1 MKILITGSV
10 GFIGFSIAHSLLK
23 VGHTILGYDS
33 INDYYDIKLKHA
45 RNKILKKFKKYIFV
59 KGELENY
66 KKVNNTIVNFKPEI
80 ILHLAAQ
87 AGVRYSLMAPKK
99 YLSSNINGT
108 FNIIESARHAKV
120 KHLLI
125 ASSSSVYGLSKKK
138 KFKEIDKVDDQIS
151 IYAATKKST
160 ESIAHACSSL
170 WKIPITMLR
179 FFTVYGPWGRPD
191 MAYFKFTQSIINQKK
206 IDVYNNGLM
215 FRDFTYIDD
224 VVKSITLLLNKL
236 PNNKIRK
243 KSKNDSISTVAP
255 FRIVNIG
262 NQNKI
267 LLKDFISTIEKA
279 LNLKAKKNFLPIQKG
294 DVKETLSDSSLLYE
308 ITKYKPKINYV
319 EGITRFIKWYKDYY
333 QKKIYS

>member
-10 GFIGFSIAHSLLK
+10 GFIGFSIAHGLLK
-23 VGHTILGYDS
+23 AGHTILGYDS
-33 INDYYDIKLKHA
+33 INNYYDVKLKHE
-45 RNKILKKFKKYIFV
+45 RNKILKKFKKYNFV

-87 AGVRYSLMAPKK
+87 AGVRYSLIAPKK

-108 FNIIESARHAKV
+108 FNIIEAAKNTKV

-138 KFKEIDKVDDQIS
+138 KFKETDKVDDQIS

-160 ESIAHACSSL
+160 ESIAHAYSSL

-236 PNNKIRK
+236 PNNKIKK

-267 LLKDFISTIEKA
+267 LLKDFINTIEKA

-333 QKKIYS
+333 QK

>member
-1 MKILITGSV
+1 MKILITGSA
-10 GFIGFSIAHSLLK
+10 GFIGFSIAHDLLK

-33 INDYYDIKLKHA
+33 INDYYDVKLKLE
-45 RNKILKKFKKYIFV
+45 RNKILKKFKKYNFV

-66 KKVNNTIVNFKPEI
+66 KKVNNTVINFKPEI

-87 AGVRYSLMAPKK
+87 AGVRYSLIAPKK

-108 FNIIESARHAKV
+108 FNIIEAARHANV

-125 ASSSSVYGLSKKK
+125 GSSSSVYGLSKKK

-160 ESIAHACSSL
+160 ESIAHAYSSL

-191 MAYFKFTQSIINQKK
+191 MAYFKFTQSIINQRK
-206 IDVYNNGLM
+206 IDVYNNGHM

-236 PNNKIRK
+236 PNNKIKK
-243 KSKNDSISTVAP
+243 KSKNDSISSVAP

-279 LNLKAKKNFLPIQKG
+279 LNMEAKKNFLPIQKG
-294 DVKETLSDSSLLYE
+294 DVKETLSDEIILSSSTHPTEKPAKSKLLS
-308 ITKYKPKINYV
+308 I
-319 EGITRFIKWYKDYY
+319 
-333 QKKIYS
+333 